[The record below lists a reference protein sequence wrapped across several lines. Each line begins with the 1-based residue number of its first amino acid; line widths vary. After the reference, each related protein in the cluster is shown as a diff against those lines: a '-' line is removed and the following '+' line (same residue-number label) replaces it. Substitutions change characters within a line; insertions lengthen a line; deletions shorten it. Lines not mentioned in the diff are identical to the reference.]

1 MRFHV
6 CGWENNKVRDG
17 RKQEEMCSVLAE
29 GEAAHAVAKNRRMV
43 AVSPPRMGR
52 RQKLPV

>member
-29 GEAAHAVAKNRRMV
+29 GEAAARAQKNQRTA
-43 AVSPPRMGR
+43 AVSPPRKGR